1 MLYSQESFK
10 NSVHRTCVHKPSGGG
25 GDAAAPPASG
35 VGLSMSYSVTMR
47 NLTPRFEALGLAAI
61 AASLAPLGILLGV
74 LLLPRHPI
82 EAPPIRPL
90 PALSLPPAL
99 IERDGVDRTHK
110 GSRLVPFA
118 MPDNPAA
125 KGTYPGLDTRDAP
138 IASKLPLQLQIDPEP
153 SSRARRHIQNDFCRR
168 YGRRQ
173 VWVSSKR
180 WRCLR

>member
-1 MLYSQESFK
+1 
-10 NSVHRTCVHKPSGGG
+10 
-25 GDAAAPPASG
+25 
-35 VGLSMSYSVTMR
+35 MSYSVTMR
-47 NLTPRFEALGLAAI
+47 NLTPRFEAMGLAAI

-110 GSRLVPFA
+110 GSRLIPFA
-118 MPDNPAA
+118 MPDNLEA
-125 KGTYPGLDTRDAP
+125 KGTYPGLDAWNTLN
-138 IASKLPLQLQIDPEP
+138 LPTPVLSARRDPEP
-153 SSRARRHIQNDFCRR
+153 TSVILRPHHRASFASNNEICRR
-168 YGRRQ
+168 VGRRQ
-173 VWVSSKR
+173 VWVSSRR